1 MMKPDNPC
9 IKNVVFLTS
18 FKRKQLPPISWAA
31 STFGAKKH
39 GDKVI
44 FFSDEHFLY
53 FKMIQRTCSCV
64 SFNPLGPMIHGSCI
78 FNELQVSLDS

>member
-44 FFSDEHFLY
+44 FFSDENFLY
-53 FKMIQRTCSCV
+53 IEMI
-64 SFNPLGPMIHGSCI
+64 
-78 FNELQVSLDS
+78 